1 MKRAQNKVRRI
12 LMLIDALSH
21 LRMPFTINDAHFLV
35 ERRDSSIDVCTRTI
49 QRDMELLVSMD
60 FAEVYRKGESGRG
73 GSAGIITQYKM
84 NLRMTAS
91 AEMAAK
97 KSKEGL
103 NNGNQNN

>member
-35 ERRDSSIDVCTRTI
+35 EQRDSSIDVCTRTI

-60 FAEVYRKGESGRG
+60 FAEVYRKGEPGNR
-73 GSAGIITQYKM
+73 GSAGIVTQYKM
-84 NLRMTAS
+84 NLTMTANS
-91 AEMAAK
+91 QLAAAK
-97 KSKEGL
+97 AKVD
-103 NNGNQNN
+103 

>member
-73 GSAGIITQYKM
+73 GSAGIVTQYKM
-84 NLRMTAS
+84 NLRTTTS
-91 AEMAAK
+91 AEMAT
-97 KSKEGL
+97 SKLEANLGSDH
-103 NNGNQNN
+103 

>member
-35 ERRDSSIDVCTRTI
+35 EQRDSSIDVCTRTI
-49 QRDMELLVSMD
+49 QRDMELLESMN
-60 FAEVYRKGESGRG
+60 FVYVHRKAKRG
-73 GSAGIITQYKM
+73 DKVPTKYKM

>member
-12 LMLIDALSH
+12 LMLIDALSQ
-21 LRMPFTINDAHFLV
+21 LRMPFTVQDARHHLA
-35 ERRDSSIDVCTRTI
+35 ERSGSDVDVCERTI
-49 QRDMELLVSMD
+49 QRDMELLESMN
-60 FAEVYRKGESGRG
+60 FVYVHRKAKRG
-73 GSAGIITQYKM
+73 DKVPTKYKM